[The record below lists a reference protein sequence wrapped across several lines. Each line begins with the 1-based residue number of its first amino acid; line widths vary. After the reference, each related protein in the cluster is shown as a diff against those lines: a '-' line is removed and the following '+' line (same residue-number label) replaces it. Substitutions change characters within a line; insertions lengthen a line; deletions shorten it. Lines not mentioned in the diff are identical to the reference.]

1 MYPTKALFPRVYY
14 FEKPKSHYRS
24 IKPHSMRLVE
34 EHELKS
40 TGITDLDQTD
50 GMIDLKKYA
59 GANGEVL
66 TSNKKEVMRTLHI
79 EDNAEIRLIVKCFLR
94 KNFTVESVATG
105 QQALEIIRQKKFDLI
120 IVDINLGDGPD
131 GIETA
136 RLIRNVEGYADT
148 PIIAATANLYTD
160 VRDNCIKA
168 GIDAFIQ
175 KPFLKI
181 DLVNTISQ
189 VIYNRGN

>member
-1 MYPTKALFPRVYY
+1 MHLLEDQRLKTGTQLDYD
-14 FEKPKSHYRS
+14 PK
-24 IKPHSMRLVE
+24 
-34 EHELKS
+34 
-40 TGITDLDQTD
+40 DD
-50 GMIDLKKYA
+50 MIDLKKYA
-59 GANGEVL
+59 GNNSDIL
-66 TSNKKEVMRTLHI
+66 TSRKKEVMRTLHI

-94 KNFTVESVATG
+94 KSFAVESVATG
-105 QQALEIIRQKKFDLI
+105 QQALEVIKQKKFDLI

-136 RLIRNVEGYADT
+136 RLIRKVEGYSDI

-189 VIYNRGN
+189 VIHNRGN

>member
-1 MYPTKALFPRVYY
+1 MYPTRALIPRVYY
-14 FEKPKSHYRS
+14 FQKPKGQTRS
-24 IKPHSMRLVE
+24 IKAHNMRLLE
-34 EHELKS
+34 DHELEK
-40 TGITDLDQTD
+40 TGISDLDHTD
-50 GMIDLKKYA
+50 DMIDLKKYA
-59 GANGEVL
+59 GANGEVA
-66 TSNKKEVMRTLHI
+66 TSNKREVMRTLHI

-94 KNFTVESVATG
+94 KNFSVESVATG
-105 QQALEIIRQKKFDLI
+105 QQALDLIKQKKFDLI

-136 RLIRNVEGYADT
+136 RLIRKVEGYADV

-189 VIYNRGN
+189 VVYNRGN

>member
-1 MYPTKALFPRVYY
+1 
-14 FEKPKSHYRS
+14 
-24 IKPHSMRLVE
+24 
-34 EHELKS
+34 
-40 TGITDLDQTD
+40 
-50 GMIDLKKYA
+50 MIDLKKYA

-66 TSNKKEVMRTLHI
+66 TSNKKEVMHTLHI

-94 KNFTVESVATG
+94 KNFSVESVSTG
-105 QQALEIIRQKKFDLI
+105 QQALEVIKQKKFDLI

>member
-14 FEKPKSHYRS
+14 FEKPKAHSGS
-24 IKPHSMRLVE
+24 IRVQSMRLLE
-34 EHELKS
+34 DQSLK
-40 TGITDLDQTD
+40 TGTHLDYDLKDD
-50 GMIDLKKYA
+50 MIDLKKYA
-59 GANGEVL
+59 SNNSDIL
-66 TSNKKEVMRTLHI
+66 TSRKKEVMRTLHI

-94 KNFTVESVATG
+94 KSFAVESVATG
-105 QQALEIIRQKKFDLI
+105 QQALEVIKQKKFDLI

-136 RLIRNVEGYADT
+136 RLIRKVEGYSDI

-189 VIYNRGN
+189 VIHNRGN

>member
-14 FEKPKSHYRS
+14 FEKPKTNSGS
-24 IKPHSMRLVE
+24 IKVQSMRLLE
-34 EHELKS
+34 EQGLK
-40 TGITDLDQTD
+40 TGTLMDNDPKD
-50 GMIDLKKYA
+50 DMIDLKKYA
-59 GANGEVL
+59 GSNSDIL
-66 TSNKKEVMRTLHI
+66 TSKKKEVMRTLHI

-94 KNFTVESVATG
+94 KSFAVESVATG
-105 QQALEIIRQKKFDLI
+105 QQALDVIKQRKFDLI

-136 RLIRNVEGYADT
+136 RLIRKVEGYADI

-189 VIYNRGN
+189 VIHNRGN